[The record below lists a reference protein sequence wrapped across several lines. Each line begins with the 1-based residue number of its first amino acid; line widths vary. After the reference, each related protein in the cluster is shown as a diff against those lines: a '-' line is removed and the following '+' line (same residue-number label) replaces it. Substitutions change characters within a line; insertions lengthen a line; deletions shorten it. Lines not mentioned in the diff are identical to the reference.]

1 MPGAHL
7 TVSQL
12 SKDLKGF
19 EGKFY
24 SHNYFDDA
32 SDDSNSGT
40 II

>member
-1 MPGAHL
+1 MPGVHL

-12 SKDLKGF
+12 STGLKDIGR
-19 EGKFY
+19 KFY

-32 SDDSNSGT
+32 CDDSNSET